1 MVSAAYVI
9 LAYSLAVVS
18 ATPIPQ
24 AAEAGASTSSTSSEV
39 VAPIDQVGETL
50 TPISEAAG
58 QLAASVPGE
67 SGRGSVRAAS
77 EGGNRSGGLYD
88 PAVLVLMP
96 YVMPPAAGG
105 EGGSKST
112 SEGGAKGGSSSSSKG
127 EGAGQGS
134 SSTSG
139 EGKGTTTE
147 GGKSTKGTSSSAKGE
162 GKAASEQ
169 GSTSGSSSEGG
180 SKERTS
186 TENTSSGSGVLGTA
200 SATGLAASA
209 SFKTGVSLVAAA
221 LTFIMAF

>member
-24 AAEAGASTSSTSSEV
+24 AAEPGTSTSEV
-39 VAPIDQVGETL
+39 VAPIDQVGENL

-58 QLAASVPGE
+58 QLAAAVPGE
-67 SGRGSVRAAS
+67 GGRGSVRAAS

-105 EGGSKST
+105 EGGSRAG
-112 SEGGAKGGSSSSSKG
+112 SEGGAKGEGSSSTSRGEGSSKGSSTSGEGKSTSSEGGRSSTGSSSSKG
-127 EGAGQGS
+127 EGKAAGEQS
-134 SSTSG
+134 SS
-139 EGKGTTTE
+139 
-147 GGKSTKGTSSSAKGE
+147 
-162 GKAASEQ
+162 
-169 GSTSGSSSEGG
+169 SGSSSEGG
-180 SKERTS
+180 SKERAS
-186 TENTSSGSGVLGTA
+186 TENTPSESGALGTA
-200 SATGLAASA
+200 TATGLVASA
-209 SFKTGVSLVAAA
+209 CFKSGVSLVAAA